1 LRFTCVGDGLSD
13 VVPDARLPQ
22 VRPKEGEPMAY
33 IVEIEVAGDGLPE
46 QMNQMRA
53 WLDHQRY
60 APSRFRV
67 ADAGAQSTSCRVYFT
82 AEDEA
87 AAFARQFGGR
97 VLGTLAAPAAIL

>member
-1 LRFTCVGDGLSD
+1 MV
-13 VVPDARLPQ
+13 
-22 VRPKEGEPMAY
+22 Y
-33 IVEIEVAGDGLPE
+33 IVEIAVAEHGLPE

-67 ADAGAQSTSCRVYFT
+67 SDAGTQTAGCRVYFK

-87 AAFARQFGGR
+87 VAFARQFGGR
-97 VLGTLAAPAAIL
+97 VLGNLAAAAVIL